1 MNRTV
6 IKKLITAVLAMCLL
20 FTAAACG
27 RTPEP
32 VQTLPPTAPVQ
43 TTAPV
48 ETTEPATVPA
58 ETEPTEERFTLTFVG
73 DCTLGVMPAH
83 EYSYGGFT
91 YIVGD
96 DYEYPFRN
104 VREYFDNDDFTM
116 INFEGTLGY
125 EGYAANKAFTFRGP
139 AEYTNILTSSSVDAV
154 TLANNHSLD
163 YGQAGYAE
171 TKRLLDLAHVPYVE
185 KDSSTLVTTPS
196 GLTIGLYAAAFVID
210 QKDLEAE
217 VAALRE
223 QGAEVVVFAIHWG
236 SEGIYHSFVDQWN
249 AAYKAI
255 DAGVDIVYGH
265 HPHVLQ
271 KMEQYN
277 GGYIFYSLG
286 NFSFGGNQSPVD
298 MDTALIQL
306 EVIRDPEGKVSLG
319 ELTIVPCCISSVSG
333 SNNYQPTPYR
343 EGSDGYERVMQKLN
357 GTWTGRNVVPDYNT
371 ADDITN
377 PSTPTTPTVPT
388 DPVTPPSG
396 GEGSGESGGEGGNG
410 DQEIPV
416 PTPNPGTGG
425 ESGGAAG
432 GETGGATGGETGG
445 ATGGE
450 TGDTAGGEGGD
461 ASGGESGGTAG
472 DGPETPAPNPTPDP
486 VPDPGSGGGEE

>member
-6 IKKLITAVLAMCLL
+6 IKKPITAVLAMCLL
-20 FTAAACG
+20 FTTAACG

-48 ETTEPATVPA
+48 ETTEPATAPT

-223 QGAEVVVFAIHWG
+223 QGAEIVVFAIHWG

-271 KMEQYN
+271 KMEEYN

-286 NFSFGGNQSPVD
+286 NFSFGGNQAPVD

-306 EVIRDPEGKVSLG
+306 EVIRDLEGNVSLG

-343 EGSDGYERVMQKLN
+343 EGSDGYDRVMQKLN

-377 PSTPTTPTVPT
+377 PSTPTIPPVPT

-396 GEGSGESGGEGGNG
+396 GEGSGESGGEGSSETPDPGTGN
-410 DQEIPV
+410 E
-416 PTPNPGTGG
+416 TPDPGTGG
-425 ESGGAAG
+425 ETPDPNPDPG
-432 GETGGATGGETGG
+432 TGG
-445 ATGGE
+445 
-450 TGDTAGGEGGD
+450 
-461 ASGGESGGTAG
+461 
-472 DGPETPAPNPTPDP
+472 ETPAPNPDPGTGGETPNPTPTPNPDP
-486 VPDPGSGGGEE
+486 APDPGAGGGEE